1 MGLGKDDTDKCVLA
15 NEEMKQKILRH
26 TIKSFL
32 SCFGLKSG
40 KRSKKEVKPIQPFW
54 GILVKP
60 IQPLERGG
68 YGYGYKI

>member
-54 GILVKP
+54 GV
-60 IQPLERGG
+60 
-68 YGYGYKI
+68 